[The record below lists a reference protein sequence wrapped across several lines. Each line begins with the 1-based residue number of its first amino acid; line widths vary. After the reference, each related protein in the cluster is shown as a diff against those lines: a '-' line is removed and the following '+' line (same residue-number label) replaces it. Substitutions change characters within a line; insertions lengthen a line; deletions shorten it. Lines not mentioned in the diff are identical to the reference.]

1 MNKKLIK
8 YKNLKINSEWNNER
22 LYIFMI
28 YEKLIKRIKFMR
40 INYD

>member
-8 YKNLKINSEWNNER
+8 YKNLKKNSEWNNER

-28 YEKLIKRIKFMR
+28 YEKLIKKIKFMK